1 MASLRAEPCEAPTVR
16 AQRLHRTLQDAI
28 SEEEG
33 AAAELERAE
42 AVLRRAAARAKA
54 SRTALAERLD
64 ELASRPL
71 TVTVL
76 EKTLIGVTVNALRK
90 HATPAIA
97 AKSER
102 LVRGWKTLALAD
114 RVLDEVRDEDGRV
127 ERRRAHPDSLEDA
140 LALREAREAERMW
153 EERMGGGGSGGGGGG
168 GGGGRG
174 DGRDEAARRAAA
186 ERLRERYRS
195 IEEAKRSREIVV
207 EGGPAR
213 PGKQPRTAAGGRPNL
228 VQHKRAAGGGGPL
241 AA

>member
-1 MASLRAEPCEAPTVR
+1 
-16 AQRLHRTLQDAI
+16 
-28 SEEEG
+28 
-33 AAAELERAE
+33 
-42 AVLRRAAARAKA
+42 
-54 SRTALAERLD
+54 
-64 ELASRPL
+64 
-71 TVTVL
+71 
-76 EKTLIGVTVNALRK
+76 
-90 HATPAIA
+90 
-97 AKSER
+97 
-102 LVRGWKTLALAD
+102 
-114 RVLDEVRDEDGRV
+114 
-127 ERRRAHPDSLEDA
+127 
-140 LALREAREAERMW
+140 MW

-241 AA
+241 AAQRPPAAAAAARRPNGVLSKLKQQAHKVRQ